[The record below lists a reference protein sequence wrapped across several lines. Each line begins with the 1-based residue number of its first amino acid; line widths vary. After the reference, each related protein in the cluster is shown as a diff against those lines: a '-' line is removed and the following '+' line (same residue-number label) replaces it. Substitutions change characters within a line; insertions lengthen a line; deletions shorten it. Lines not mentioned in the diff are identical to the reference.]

1 MRQFLF
7 LLFLSS
13 FFACS
18 EIEQTVEAPEPRFKN
33 IVVLI
38 GDDHTAEALGS
49 YGNERIHTPY
59 LDRMASRGI
68 RFSRAFANAPLCSA
82 SRQSILTGRYPHATG
97 VTLLRTSF
105 PEEQVTIAEHLQQQ
119 GFKTAVV
126 GKTHFNNGGKHGFDT
141 MITKRDWLRHLEE
154 DPPQVL
160 AHGVETRPKW
170 KPFQDPA
177 RIWLN
182 ADKLPSPYTDADME
196 GTYYAEQAGTFFE
209 KNKNERFCLW
219 VGFHEPHSPFDFPV
233 EDTATY
239 QAEDMPL
246 PETSPEDD
254 RWVPAIF
261 KDLTEEDKR
270 GIVASYY
277 TSVSHLDK
285 NVGKILAHLDTLG
298 LADSTL
304 VIYIGDQGYLLGHHK
319 RFEKHMMWE
328 PAIHAPFIMQ
338 GGKQLEAGRVSNV
351 LTEFVDLTPTIL
363 DALGVESLP
372 SVQGKS
378 LWPVITQEQATHKE
392 QVFSEFL
399 ADNKAMI
406 RTDRWKYIFTTGKR
420 DLGQGYAT
428 GNPPSGILHRLYDLE
443 NDPNELQ
450 NVADV
455 PENQEILEDMQAR
468 MIELFRDTHPKAD
481 SIPASLSVEEQLV
494 LFCEPPDLNADLD
507 AK

>member
-1 MRQFLF
+1 MR
-7 LLFLSS
+7 LLFLCCMVCLI
-13 FFACS
+13 FACA
-18 EIEQTVEAPEPRFKN
+18 ETTEQMQNPRPQFKN
-33 IVVLI
+33 VVVLI
-38 GDDHTAEALGS
+38 GDDHTAAALGC

-82 SRQSILTGRYPHATG
+82 SRQSILTGRYPHAAG

-105 PEEQVTIAEHLQQQ
+105 PEEQVTLAEHLQQF
-119 GFKTAVV
+119 GFKTVAI

-141 MITKRDWLRHLEE
+141 LITKQDWRK
-154 DPPQVL
+154 QVVETSTQVTAL
-160 AHGVETRPKW
+160 DVETRPQW
-170 KPFQDPA
+170 KPFRDPA

-182 ADKLPSPYTDADME
+182 ADKLPSPYFDADME
-196 GTYYAEQAGTFFE
+196 GSYYAEQASHFFQD
-209 KNKNERFCLW
+209 NRNERFLLW
-219 VGFHEPHSPFDFPV
+219 VGFHEPHSPFDFPI
-233 EDTATY
+233 EDTAVYRAT
-239 QAEDMPL
+239 DMLL

-254 RWVPAIF
+254 RWMPAIF
-261 KDLTEEDKR
+261 KDLTEKDKR

-285 NVGKILAHLDTLG
+285 NVGRILSHLDTMG
-298 LADSTL
+298 LSDSTL

-328 PAIHAPFIMQ
+328 PAIHAPFILQ
-338 GGKQLEAGRVSNV
+338 GGEQLTAGAERMT

-363 DALGVESLP
+363 DALGIKPLS

-378 LWPVITQEQATHKE
+378 LWPVVTGAQTEHKE

-443 NDPNELQ
+443 NDPQELRD
-450 NVADV
+450 VAGV
-455 PENQEILEDMQAR
+455 PENQSILEDMQSR
-468 MIELFRDTHPKAD
+468 MIALFRETHPKAD
-481 SIPASLSVEEQLV
+481 SIPPGLSVEEQLV
-494 LFCEPPDLNADLD
+494 LFCEPPDENADLD